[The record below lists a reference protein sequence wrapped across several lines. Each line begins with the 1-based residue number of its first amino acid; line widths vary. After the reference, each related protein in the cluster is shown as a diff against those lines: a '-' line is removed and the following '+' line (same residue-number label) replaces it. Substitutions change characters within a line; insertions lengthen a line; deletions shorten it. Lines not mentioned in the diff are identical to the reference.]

1 MSYPI
6 DLVLVRHGESEG
18 NLARDRSRKGDS
30 GSFEGG
36 FADRHT
42 SKYRLTDVGRSQARK
57 AGKWLR
63 EHAGEHFDR
72 YYTSE
77 YVRAMETAA
86 LLGFEKANWLCEF
99 YLRERDKGEFGGLSD
114 QQREALYLN
123 ELKARERDSF
133 YWTAPGGESIAQS
146 CLRVERF
153 LEILRHSCGGFKVIA
168 VCHGNI
174 MRAFRI
180 RIERMQQSTF
190 QQLWGTP
197 ELLDETEDASLI
209 KNAEIH
215 YTQIL
220 WYTRRD
226 PVTLEI
232 STNFQWLKSI
242 CPWASSGGETDWMHI
257 NRPTFTNEQ
266 LLLQVHQVPQ
276 LKNNTADE
284 KAQAKFLVDNLE
296 QAPTKKERA
305 RRASVSLPSPTTT
318 PKAQSI

>member
-18 NLARDRSRKGDS
+18 NIARDRSRKGDAS
-30 GSFEGG
+30 AFEGP
-36 FADRHT
+36 FSDRHT

-57 AGKWLR
+57 AGRWLR
-63 EHAGEHFDR
+63 ENISEHFDR

-86 LLGFEKANWLCEF
+86 LLGFENANWLCEF
-99 YLRERDKGEFGGLSD
+99 YLRERDKGEFGGLSE
-114 QQREALYLN
+114 QQREDLYLT

-146 CLRVERF
+146 CLRVERY

-180 RIERMQQSTF
+180 RLERMQQSTF

-197 ELLDETEDASLI
+197 ELLDEREDTSLI

-220 WYTRRD
+220 WYSRRD
-226 PVTLEI
+226 PVTLEV
-232 STNFQWLKSI
+232 SSNFQWLKSI
-242 CPWASSGGETDWMHI
+242 CPWASSGESEWMPI
-257 NRPTFTNEQ
+257 NRPTFSNDQ
-266 LLLQVHQVPQ
+266 LLAQVHQVPQ
-276 LKNNTADE
+276 IINNTDE
-284 KAQAKFLVDNLE
+284 EKKQAKFLVDNLD
-296 QAPTKKERA
+296 QVPSKKDRQ
-305 RRASVSLPSPTTT
+305 RRTSVTISNSAT
-318 PKAQSI
+318 KAQSL